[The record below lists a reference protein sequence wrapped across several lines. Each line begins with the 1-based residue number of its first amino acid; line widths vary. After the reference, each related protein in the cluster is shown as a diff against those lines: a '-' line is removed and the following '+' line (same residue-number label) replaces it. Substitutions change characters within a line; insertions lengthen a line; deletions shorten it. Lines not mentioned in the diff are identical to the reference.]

1 MLKTLSIENI
11 AVIEKAVI
19 EFENGFNVLTGETGA
34 GKSIVIDSLNAVLGE
49 RTSRDLIRN
58 GEEKAIVI
66 AYFENVSDSVIQI
79 LSDYGIE
86 CDRDLYISRQLSLS
100 GKTVCKVNSMNIT
113 ASMLKEIGRKLVNI
127 HGQHD
132 SQQLLDPNLHYTF
145 IDKFS
150 TDNKYLSSYAESFKE
165 FMTVRRKLKALT
177 KDDDDKESK
186 LEILN
191 FQIDEI
197 EKANVKI
204 GEKDE
209 LIEKKN
215 KILNLEKIKSVLS
228 SVSSFCNGAEDE
240 GLK

>member
-58 GEEKAIVI
+58 GEEKAIVN
-66 AYFENVSDSVIQI
+66 AYFENVSDSVIKI
-79 LSDYGIE
+79 LSEYGIE
-86 CDRDLYISRQLSLS
+86 CDRDLYISRQLSS
-100 GKTVCKVNSMNIT
+100 NGKTVCKVNSMNIT

-145 IDKFS
+145 IDKLS
-150 TDNKYLSSYAESFKE
+150 TDNKYLSSYTESFKE

-177 KDDDDKESK
+177 LS
-186 LEILN
+186 
-191 FQIDEI
+191 
-197 EKANVKI
+197 
-204 GEKDE
+204 
-209 LIEKKN
+209 LIH
-215 KILNLEKIKSVLS
+215 I
-228 SVSSFCNGAEDE
+228 
-240 GLK
+240 